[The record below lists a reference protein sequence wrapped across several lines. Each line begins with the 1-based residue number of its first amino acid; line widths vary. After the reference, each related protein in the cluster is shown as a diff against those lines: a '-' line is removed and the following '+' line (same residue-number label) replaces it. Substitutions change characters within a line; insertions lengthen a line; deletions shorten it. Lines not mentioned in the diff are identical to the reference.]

1 MVKLILYNMLKLKHI
16 HKSFGGVKAVEDC
29 SFAIEPN
36 TITALIGPN
45 GAGKSTVFNIISGV
59 SSADV
64 GQVIFEKKNITRLQ
78 PHQVS
83 NQGISR
89 IFQKSRLFENLSVE
103 DNLFLALDNRDTRFW
118 KNLLGFTRKTP
129 EQTSQVS
136 NILELLGINKL
147 RHKISGSLSFGQKR
161 LVEIGRAMINPHRLL
176 ILDEPVA
183 GVNPKVKEQIAK
195 LLKYHKSQGKT
206 VLLIEHDMSFTFEVA
221 DRIIVLDR
229 GAVLTTGTPEQ
240 IQKNKKVLK
249 AYLGE

>member
-29 SFAIEPN
+29 SFTIEPN

-64 GQVIFEKKNITRLQ
+64 GQVVFEKKNITRLQ

-129 EQTSQVS
+129 EQTSKVS
-136 NILELLGINKL
+136 NILEFRHQLGRN
-147 RHKISGSLSFGQKR
+147 H
-161 LVEIGRAMINPHRLL
+161 M
-176 ILDEPVA
+176 
-183 GVNPKVKEQIAK
+183 
-195 LLKYHKSQGKT
+195 
-206 VLLIEHDMSFTFEVA
+206 
-221 DRIIVLDR
+221 
-229 GAVLTTGTPEQ
+229 
-240 IQKNKKVLK
+240 
-249 AYLGE
+249 